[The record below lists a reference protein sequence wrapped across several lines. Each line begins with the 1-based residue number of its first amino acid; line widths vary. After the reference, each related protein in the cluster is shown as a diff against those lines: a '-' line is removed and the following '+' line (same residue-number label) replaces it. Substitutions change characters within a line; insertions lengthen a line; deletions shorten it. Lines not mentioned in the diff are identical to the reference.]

1 MTGFAIAAIRSTS
14 ATLGTDVD
22 RFASG
27 STAIAS
33 HAAA

>member
-1 MTGFAIAAIRSTS
+1 MTGFAIVAIRSTS
-14 ATLGTDVD
+14 STLGTGVC